1 MSKKCRVSPLEE
13 DPNAC
18 VGCFVANNR
27 CTHGASS
34 ENGDEIRCSKCLV
47 EKDFSKCTC
56 TSLCKEEDLN
66 EVLLQMPGR
75 DPLCSLPHAKIK
87 TDSILRNSDFATCKC
102 EAPCSDRISIFSVSI
117 PRRKSLDHI
126 HTNILTGDGCTL
138 CSALCVMRRRK
149 SVQISRAKIR
159 IKLKDQ
165 ALGPYGCG
173 GLIVGIPW
181 CEIAVLISYHEVVMG
196 NTLQSETQ

>member
-87 TDSILRNSDFATCKC
+87 TKSILRNSDFATCKC
-102 EAPCSDRISIFSVSI
+102 EVPCSDKDIDLQCFDPTEKVSRCGSHPHKRFSPEMDV
-117 PRRKSLDHI
+117 
-126 HTNILTGDGCTL
+126 L
-138 CSALCVMRRRK
+138 CAQLCVYDEAEK
-149 SVQISRAKIR
+149 KCANFKNEDSDQIKGSSS
-159 IKLKDQ
+159 
-165 ALGPYGCG
+165 GPY
-173 GLIVGIPW
+173 VVF
-181 CEIAVLISYHEVVMG
+181 EHEAR
-196 NTLQSETQ
+196 EF